1 MFLRK
6 IKRSVF
12 LKVKIVAIDF
22 EVREVKPTVTRL
34 KLPKEVKELERC
46 TCTKL
51 SVLNKYHKY

>member
-22 EVREVKPTVTRL
+22 EAREVKPTVTRL
-34 KLPKEVKELERC
+34 KLPKEVKKLERC
-46 TCTKL
+46 TYTKL
-51 SVLNKYHKY
+51 FVLYKYHIY

>member
-22 EVREVKPTVTRL
+22 EVREVKPIVTRL

-46 TCTKL
+46 TCTRL
-51 SVLNKYHKY
+51 SVLSKYHKY

>member
-12 LKVKIVAIDF
+12 LKLKIVAIDF
-22 EVREVKPTVTRL
+22 EVRDVKSTETRL

-46 TCTKL
+46 TSTKL
-51 SVLNKYHKY
+51 SVFEQIS

>member
-22 EVREVKPTVTRL
+22 EVREVKPIVTRL

-51 SVLNKYHKY
+51 SVL